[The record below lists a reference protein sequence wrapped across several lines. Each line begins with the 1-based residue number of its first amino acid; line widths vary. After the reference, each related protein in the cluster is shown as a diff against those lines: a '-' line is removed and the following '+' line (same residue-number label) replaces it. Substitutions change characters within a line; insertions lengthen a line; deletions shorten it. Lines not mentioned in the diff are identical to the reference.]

1 MNIPET
7 KIEEIRSNANI
18 VDIISEFIQL
28 KKRGRN
34 YIGLCPFHNEKTPSF
49 TVSSEKQIYH
59 CFGCHAGGNVFK
71 FLMDYQNI
79 SFVEAVQEIA
89 KKLGITLEFEEEKPS
104 AQQTEQEI
112 LYDINTMAAKFF
124 LNNLLQN
131 LEGQYARDYFT
142 SRNIKLQTQRI
153 FGLGYALPAWD
164 SFIKFAKENNID
176 FEKART
182 LGLLDKRD
190 DGSYYDKFR
199 GRIIFPIF
207 SPNGRVIAFGGRIL
221 ENSPNAAKYLNSP
234 ESSIYY
240 KRRSLYGLFHSKDE
254 IRKFDK
260 AILVEGYID
269 LISLFQGGVKNVV
282 ASLGTALTEEQVQ
295 MLSRYTKNIVV
306 FYDADPA
313 GIKAS
318 LRSIELLVKN
328 DFDVKIAEMPEGED
342 PDTFINKFGKQEFD
356 ELIKKAQNFLE
367 YQTYQFEK
375 QGRFLDPTTHAEAV
389 RELVQTASFVN
400 DELKRSILVKSISKK
415 FNLRE
420 KLLETELEKVLNN
433 TSGNKLRI
441 ENRTSQL
448 KKEIQVVEETSID
461 EFSFGIKAAEKELI
475 KLLFEGDINTIK
487 FIFNN
492 YTPEDFTVEAFQSLA
507 EMIFEAFHNKESI
520 SAGSLVEKIEEEN
533 IKQYVL
539 KIAFEKY
546 SISKTW
552 DDINPGMPN
561 HKMLLKHAVDT
572 IKKIRTYRID
582 KEIKLNHDRLKESK
596 DEEEILN
603 LMKINN
609 SLFEEKKVILNENLN
624 E

>member
-1 MNIPET
+1 MIIPER
-7 KIEEIRSNANI
+7 KIEEIRSNTNI
-18 VDIISEFIQL
+18 VDVISEFIQL
-28 KKRGRN
+28 KKRGKN
-34 YIGLCPFHNEKTPSF
+34 YIGICPFHNEKTPSF
-49 TVSSEKQIYH
+49 TVSSDKQIYH

-79 SFVEAVQEIA
+79 SFVEAVQETA
-89 KKLGITLEFEEEKPS
+89 KKIGITLELEEER
-104 AQQTEQEI
+104 QTEQQSEQEV
-112 LYDINTMAAKFF
+112 LYDINTAAARYFS
-124 LNNLLQN
+124 NNLLQS
-131 LEGQYARDYFT
+131 LEGQYARDYFA
-142 SRNIKLQTQRI
+142 SRNIKTQTQRI
-153 FGLGYALPAWD
+153 FGLGYSLPSWENCLR
-164 SFIKFAKENNID
+164 FLKENNID

-182 LGLLDKRD
+182 LGLIDKRD
-190 DGSYYDKFR
+190 DGSFYDKFR

-221 ENSPNAAKYLNSP
+221 ESNPNAAKYLNSP
-234 ESSIYY
+234 ESIIYY
-240 KRRSLYGLFHSKDE
+240 KRKSLYGLFQSKDE
-254 IRKFDK
+254 IRRFDK

-282 ASLGTALTEEQVQ
+282 ASLGTALTEEQVL

-328 DFDVKIAEMPEGED
+328 NFDVKIAEMPEGED

-356 ELIKKAQNFLE
+356 ELIKKAMNFLE

-375 QGRFLDPTTHAEAV
+375 QGRFLDPTTNTEAI

-400 DELKRSILVKSISKK
+400 DELKRSVLIKSIAKK

-420 KLLETELEKVLNN
+420 KLLEAELEKVMNV
-433 TSGNKLRI
+433 SGNRNRNENKINLVKKAAEEI
-441 ENRTSQL
+441 EE
-448 KKEIQVVEETSID
+448 KKQD
-461 EFSFGIKAAEKELI
+461 EFTFGIKASERELI
-475 KLLFEGDINTIK
+475 KLLFEGDLDVIQ

-492 YTPEDFTVEAFQSLA
+492 YTPEDFSVPAFQKLA
-507 EMIFEAFHNKESI
+507 ELVFESFNNKESV
-520 SAGSLVEKIEEEN
+520 SPGSLVEKIEDEN
-533 IKQYVL
+533 FKEFIL
-539 KIAFEKY
+539 KIAFEKHT
-546 SISKTW
+546 ISKTW
-552 DDINPGMPN
+552 EDINPGMPYF
-561 HKMLLKHAVDT
+561 KVLLKHAVDT
-572 IKKIRTYRID
+572 VKKIRLYKID
-582 KEIKLNHDRLKESK
+582 KEIKFNHDRINESK

-609 SLFEEKKVILNENLN
+609 SLFEEKKVIQNENLH